1 MNTRKLQ
8 LFWQLVSKKSF
19 HIKNV
24 SNSFLKFLQFLSVSY
39 LKYNSCHPSHTKNIW
54 LSLARRIIRI
64 ITDKRDFRLY
74 ELKQNLLK
82 TNQPQKVYYT
92 RIGLST
98 PYSVKSDFSSSTS
111 MKRVVKKILFLTVIG
126 TFWKELFLR
135 LQTGFLD
142 GQKAQLDTE

>member
-24 SNSFLKFLQFLSVSY
+24 SNSLLKFLQILSVSY
-39 LKYNSCHPSHTKNIW
+39 LKYNSCHPSHTKNIS

-92 RIGLST
+92 RIGLS
-98 PYSVKSDFSSSTS
+98 KSDFSSSTS
-111 MKRVVKKILFLTVIG
+111 MKRVIKKILFLTVIG